1 MKKIYYDQ
9 DTDLRILT
17 GKTIAIFG
25 YGSQGSAQAQNMRDS
40 GVKVILGLRKDGAS
54 AEQAREDGFDVY
66 EFKEAAK
73 KADILHFLLPD
84 ERHKGVFAEI
94 KEYLTKGKTIVC
106 SHGFNFHFKV
116 IKAPV
121 GVDVIMV
128 APKAPGPT
136 VRREFVNGFGVPA
149 LIAVFKDATGKA
161 KQTALA
167 LAKANG
173 HTRVG
178 VFETTFKNETESD
191 LFGEQTV
198 LCGGVVELMR
208 MGFETL
214 VENGYPPEI
223 AYFECVHEMKL
234 IVDLIYSGGFYGM
247 YSKVSNTAK
256 YGGMTVGPRVVPP
269 SAKKQMQKALDRIK
283 NGKFKKEWIEQEF
296 EKDNLKNLNKM
307 LSDVEKWQVEKIGKN
322 IRQFAGLEKK
332 G

>member
-1 MKKIYYDQ
+1 MKKIFYEQ

-17 GKTIAIFG
+17 GKTVAIFG

-40 GVKVILGLRKDGAS
+40 GVKVILGLRKEGYSSRKA
-54 AEQAREDGFDVY
+54 QEDGFEVY

-73 KADILHFLLPD
+73 RADILHFLIPD
-84 ERHKGVFAEI
+84 ERHKQLFEEI
-94 KEYLTKGKTIVC
+94 KEFVTVGKTIVC
-106 SHGFNFHFKV
+106 SHGFNFHFKI
-116 IKAPV
+116 IKPPK
-121 GVDVIMV
+121 GIDVIMV

-136 VRREFVNGFGVPA
+136 VRREYVNGFGVPA
-149 LIAVFKDATGKA
+149 LIAVFRDATGKA
-161 KQTALA
+161 KQTVLA

-198 LCGGVVELMR
+198 LCGGVVELMK
-208 MGFETL
+208 MGFEIL
-214 VENGYPPEI
+214 VQNGYPPEV

-234 IVDLIYSGGFYGM
+234 IVDLIYSSGFYGM

-256 YGGMTVGPRVVPP
+256 YGGMTVGPKVI
-269 SAKKQMQKALDRIK
+269 SSAAKKQMQKALQKIK
-283 NGKFKKEWIEQEF
+283 SGNFKKEWIDQEF

-307 LSDVEKWQVEKIGKN
+307 LNDVKTWQVEKVGKQ
-322 IRQFAGLEKK
+322 IRQFANLQED
-332 G
+332 